1 MFKNRLQE
9 VAQKHCVSLP
19 EYKSIKDG
27 PDHAPR
33 FKATVTYNGRTFES
47 PSFCKTAK
55 EAQNAAAEFALETLL
70 GKVDQRPKQTNG
82 TLPVQTQLGVTSLNS
97 HTEAHKE
104 HKEDGMPIA
113 LATSEM
119 NDGTL
124 QKLHDRSSSSSSFG
138 TGTGSVLANN
148 QSNGK
153 TLQQP
158 QDRSYPS
165 VSSMVSALE
174 NSKKTDRTLQTTQ
187 DESAPPQSLP
197 ISRDQRIVPSHGIT
211 IPETSRSNVS
221 PRSEIS
227 QNRTGK
233 EQGHDIAVSVL
244 ERRKWNEETSKQS
257 EGRSLPSQFLS
268 DMHKSQLQDL
278 ALRGGFSF
286 PSYSSIRKGPPH
298 VPLFKASVLFNEE
311 TFESP
316 EFYGTLRQAE
326 HAAAAVAL
334 KSLTKKGFSL
344 DESAMYKNFLQEFSQ
359 KEGIPFPEY
368 MTNRSGP
375 SHMPIFKSTVKFAGM
390 AFTGKEANSKKQA
403 EKNAAMAA
411 WSAVKDGGSSSV
423 SMRKTSDNGEKEA
436 DHEPNV
442 NIQESDGQLVSPL
455 NKNLSAVSLTDCPD
469 SQDTD
474 TRTKTELE
482 YNTKASTLVC
492 KDKETFQQPNS
503 RPLHKQL
510 PSGTTIR
517 VVPQAFKGPV
527 SGTGLPSRNN
537 TWVATNLTDN
547 AMQSKHNSTS

>member
-1 MFKNRLQE
+1 MFKNKLQE

-47 PSFCKTAK
+47 PAFCKTAK

-70 GKVDQRPKQTNG
+70 GKADQRPKQTNG

-97 HTEAHKE
+97 HTEANKGP
-104 HKEDGMPIA
+104 KEDGMPIV

-124 QKLHDRSSSSSSFG
+124 QQLHDRSSSSSGMG
-138 TGTGSVLANN
+138 TGIVLANN
-148 QSNGK
+148 QRSGK

-165 VSSMVSALE
+165 VSSRVSALE
-174 NSKKTDRTLQTTQ
+174 NSKKTDKTLQTPQ
-187 DESAPPQSLP
+187 DEPAPPQSLP

-211 IPETSRSNVS
+211 ISETSRSNIS

-257 EGRSLPSQFLS
+257 EGRSPPSQFLS
-268 DMHKSQLQDL
+268 DMHKNQLQDL
-278 ALRGGFSF
+278 ALRGGFSL

-298 VPLFKASVLFNEE
+298 VPLFKAFVIFNEE

-334 KSLTKKGFSL
+334 NSLTKKGFSL

-368 MTNRSGP
+368 RTNRSGP
-375 SHMPIFKSTVKFAGM
+375 SHMPIFISTVKCAGM

-411 WSAVKDGGSSSV
+411 WSALKDGRSLSI
-423 SMRKTSDNGEKEA
+423 SMRKNSDNGEKEA

-442 NIQESDGQLVSPL
+442 NIQESHVQLVSPL
-455 NKNLSAVSLTDCPD
+455 TKNLSAISLTDCPD

-474 TRTKTELE
+474 TRTKKELE
-482 YNTKASTLVC
+482 QKMTASTLVC
-492 KDKETFQQPNS
+492 KDKETVQQPNS
-503 RPLHKQL
+503 RPLHTQL

-517 VVPQAFKGPV
+517 IVPKGPV